1 MKMRF
6 NITKRWIS
14 LTLSI
19 AMLVLLVPAAAFAA
33 SAPTDTWDNHVAWSI
48 EKGSGTE
55 EDPYQISTPEELALL
70 ASDINSARSDRHY
83 SGAYFKLTADLDLS
97 AYRWIPIGNGHGYSD
112 FQSFQGIFDGD
123 GHTIIGLYVDET
135 EDCRVAGL
143 FGHLSGGHYN
153 VEIKNLTVSGAQII
167 TWNTGVDYN
176 NNPSMSGILAAD
188 ATGSNVR
195 IENCHVSGTVT
206 GVAYAG
212 GMTGYSLYATYENCS
227 ADVTVV
233 GYAQTGGFVGVA
245 HDSSFQDCS
254 VKGTVTSQGW
264 TTGGFAGHTR
274 WNTEVSHCLSS
285 CKVSGDDWNTGGF
298 VGYAEEGTMIC
309 NSIARGD
316 VHSTV
321 TGWDPKVGGFAGVN
335 NSSTIQNCHAG
346 GAVTTAH
353 TSIPAGGFLGACSGD
368 AVTGGCSFD
377 KTKNENLSGVGGTGS
392 SGTNS
397 ISGATTDKVEANI
410 CQDYYGGHSYSS
422 EWTVD
427 TEADCTKAGSKS
439 HHCMRCGEK
448 GDITEILAEGH
459 RFTSYVSDHNATC
472 SQNGTETAACDN
484 CGKKDIREIAG
495 SALGHHVYDSDED
508 SDCNICGY
516 KRIIDIPSA
525 TTRLQQTGLT
535 EVPEGLKDTAFH
547 TVDKIKKELLHRI
560 TAEAGYT
567 SQNAAFYDIKLL
579 LSTDGGSTW
588 QDADEENFPAE
599 GITILIPYPAGTGKD
614 NYDFRVIHMFT
625 VTSERL
631 GIAAGNVEQPQVKKL
646 DEGIQVTLRGLSPV
660 CVAWKEVSGSSNTA
674 EGTPQ
679 TGNDTQSQ
687 GNPQTGQGIQQADNS
702 AQTQK
707 ELQTGDDSNVWL
719 WTALLLICGAGAVYT
734 RKFLRRQS

>member
-1 MKMRF
+1 M
-6 NITKRWIS
+6 TKRWIS
-14 LTLSI
+14 LALSVV
-19 AMLVLLVPAAAFAA
+19 LLFLLVPAGAFAA
-33 SAPTDTWDNHVAWSI
+33 SAPADTWDNHVAWGI
-48 EKGSGTE
+48 ENGSGTE

-70 ASDINSARSDRHY
+70 AKDINSARSDRHY

-97 AYRWIPIGNGHGYSD
+97 AYRWIPIGNGQGYSS

-123 GHTIIGLYVDET
+123 GHTITGLYVDET

-143 FGHLSGGHYN
+143 FGHLNGGHYT

-167 TWNTGVDYN
+167 TWNTSADYN

-245 HDSSFQDCS
+245 HDSSFRDCS
-254 VKGTVTSQGW
+254 VTGTVKSLGW
-264 TTGGFAGHTR
+264 TTGGFVGHTR
-274 WNTEVSHCLSS
+274 SNTEVSHCLSS

-309 NSIARGD
+309 NSVASGD

-346 GAVTTAH
+346 GTVTTAH
-353 TSIPAGGFLGACSGD
+353 ASIPAGGFVGACDGD
-368 AVTGGCSFD
+368 AVTEDCSFD
-377 KTKNENLSGVGGTGS
+377 KNKNEDLSGVGGTGS
-392 SGTNS
+392 AGTNT
-397 ISGATTDKVEANI
+397 ILGVTTDKVAANI
-410 CQDYYGGHSYSS
+410 CLDYYGGHSCSS

-439 HHCMRCGEK
+439 HHCVRCGEK
-448 GDITEILAEGH
+448 NDITEIPATGH
-459 RFTSYVSDHNATC
+459 SFTSYVSDNNATC
-472 SQNGTETAACDN
+472 TENGTETAVCDI

-495 SALGHHVYDSDED
+495 SALGHHVYDNDED

-516 KRIIDIPSA
+516 KRVTDVSSV

-535 EVPEGLKDTAFH
+535 EVPEGLKDTSFN
-547 TVDKIKKELLHRI
+547 TVEKIKTELLSRI
-560 TAEAGYT
+560 TAQEGYT

-579 LSTDGGSTW
+579 SSRDGGSTW
-588 QDADEENFPAE
+588 QDAAEENFPAE

-614 NYDFRVIHMFT
+614 NYDFVVTHMFT
-625 VTSERL
+625 VTSPRL
-631 GIAAGNVEQPQVKKL
+631 GTVAGSTEQPEVKKL
-646 DEGIQVTLRGLSPV
+646 DGGIQVTLKGLSPV
-660 CVAWKEVSGSSNTA
+660 CVAWKEISGSGSTA
-674 EGTPQ
+674 I
-679 TGNDTQSQ
+679 TGEPAGS
-687 GNPQTGQGIQQADNS
+687 S

-707 ELQTGDDSNVWL
+707 ELQTGDDSNPWL

-734 RKFLRRQS
+734 RKFLWKRS